1 MLRRLLLVLLV
12 VTAARADDSAA
23 PASKLPS
30 PLTLQAALAIARQN
44 HPELDIAEAQIQ
56 QQQAK
61 TLEQVS
67 DAGLQASLRL
77 QPQWVKPVE
86 PEIDEPAWVEDHFGE
101 ISVSKQLTDFGHVR
115 ALRQGGKARTEAAAI
130 ALSGLRNRREL
141 AVMRLFFDVL
151 IADMQAQRDREAMA
165 LSFVTLDKLRN
176 RAELGEL
183 SDVDLLRAESEYQ
196 AVRMT
201 FYRSESEQSNSR
213 ARLAAALN
221 VPGELPSEL
230 QTPQLEQLARPVPE
244 YQQILQ
250 HLLQNNDALKQ
261 KTLLVEA
268 AQQALK
274 AARSQRYP
282 SISADLAAYAWER
295 KLRRRNDAVA
305 GLHLDVPLFQGG
317 QVKAAIGEAQA
328 ELVQARADRRK
339 VELALYASAMELSG
353 RLSNLKDEKES
364 LKTLLDYRDY
374 YLERSRALYEMEQKT
389 DLGDAMVQ
397 LSSAQLKVL
406 QVDAALALAWK
417 ELEALAGGKPLVASA
432 DEEKSKNENE

>member
-1 MLRRLLLVLLV
+1 VLLRLFVLLLFALPAV
-12 VTAARADDSAA
+12 ADEA
-23 PASKLPS
+23 PAKKGLPS

-44 HPELDIAEAQIQ
+44 HPDLDIAEAQIQ
-56 QQQAK
+56 RQQAK

-67 DAGLQASLRL
+67 DAGLQASLQL

-86 PEIDEPAWVEDHFGE
+86 PDAGDPAWVEDHFGE
-101 ISVSKQLTDFGHVR
+101 ISVSKQLTDFGHVG
-115 ALRQGGKARTEAAAI
+115 ALRKGGEARTKAAAM
-130 ALSGLRNRREL
+130 ALSGLRKQREL
-141 AVMRLFFDVL
+141 EVMRLYFDVL

-176 RAELGEL
+176 RAELGEV
-183 SDVDLLRAESEYQ
+183 SEVDLLKAESEYQ
-196 AVRMT
+196 TIRMT

-221 VPGELPSEL
+221 APGELPSEL
-230 QTPQLEQLARPVPE
+230 QTPELGWLDQPAPE
-244 YQQILQ
+244 YRQILH

-261 KTLLVEA
+261 KTLLVES

-305 GLHLDVPLFQGG
+305 GLRLDVPLFQGG
-317 QVKAAIGEAQA
+317 QVKAAIGAAQA
-328 ELVQARADRRK
+328 DLVQAKADRRK

-374 YLERSRALYEMEQKT
+374 YLERSRAQYEMEQKT

-397 LSSAQLKVL
+397 LSAAQLKVL
-406 QVDAALALAWK
+406 RVDAALALAWK
-417 ELEALAGGKPLVASA
+417 ELEALAGGKKLAPVSA
-432 DEEKSKNENE
+432 DEEQQDENN